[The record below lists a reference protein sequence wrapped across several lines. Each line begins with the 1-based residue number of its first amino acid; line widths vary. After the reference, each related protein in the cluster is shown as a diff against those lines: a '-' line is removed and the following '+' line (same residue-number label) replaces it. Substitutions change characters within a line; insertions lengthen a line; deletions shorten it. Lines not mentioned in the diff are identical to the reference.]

1 MHAEVCVWKLRTYRT
16 DLIYSRGASSR
27 WGYHLVCDGDSINV
41 VDLTPNV
48 AWPNIYSRR
57 IEREPTGVANSDV
70 QIMLTGVRCDAEDTT
85 LGACEIALK
94 FLFAQRE
101 CDWSKAS

>member
-1 MHAEVCVWKLRTYRT
+1 MEIKNISNRF
-16 DLIYSRGASSR
+16 DIFEASSR

-57 IEREPTGVANSDV
+57 IERVEQNA
-70 QIMLTGVRCDAEDTT
+70 VRFRV
-85 LGACEIALK
+85 I
-94 FLFAQRE
+94 F
-101 CDWSKAS
+101 SSNH